1 MRNFLPDLYTY
12 WGAALHFQFDWGNIV
27 EPYSCCDLKR
37 SPLNKPTVIGI
48 IILAGFGLAFYNQQR
63 SAGFLE
69 YVVKNVGLSFPG
81 ATPILNVEIGIQN
94 PSNTS
99 FVVSAIAGTLY
110 ANGEPLSNISSFAE
124 VNIPAKT
131 QAIYPLDFRLSLLGI
146 VSDIVK
152 IFSSG
157 GIAQQLEFKGT
168 VNANGAAFPIN
179 LKFQIG

>member
-1 MRNFLPDLYTY
+1 MT
-12 WGAALHFQFDWGNIV
+12 
-27 EPYSCCDLKR
+27 
-37 SPLNKPTVIGI
+37 KPTI
-48 IILAGFGLAFYNQQR
+48 IAIIVLAGVGLAFYNQQR

-69 YVVKNVGLSFPG
+69 YVVKKVGLAFAG
-81 ATPILNVEIGIQN
+81 AAPILNVEIGIQN

-110 ANGEPLSNISSFAE
+110 ANGEPLSNVSSFAE
-124 VNIPAKT
+124 VSIPAKT
-131 QAIYPLDFRLSLLGI
+131 QAVYPLNFRLSLIGV

-168 VNANGAAFPIN
+168 VNANGAAIPIN